1 MGAAGKG
8 ERLAAAIAA
17 VAVSLSILAG
27 MTRLADGY
35 AREALESPRLEAVKI
50 IACLRSLA

>member
-1 MGAAGKG
+1 MGTFGTVGKG

-17 VAVSLSILAG
+17 IAVSLSILAG
-27 MTRLADGY
+27 MNSLADRY
-35 AREALESPRLEAVKI
+35 AREALDTAPGKI